1 MKLSIEAPED
11 EVALPGEIHLHIR
24 FRPANM
30 FGILLALLVHALLLY
45 FLLNMSAVK
54 KKLENAGISA
64 PIVLLMEKA
73 APASKAP
80 KQATAPKKE
89 KAQSKPVRIPPSK
102 NAITQ
107 PKAPPPLPTNDSPV
121 PQPPPPVANNVP
133 PEMDMM
139 ALANAARER
148 RRAAEQAAAQENEGA
163 RQAGRGMTPQEV
175 AEANV
180 KRSMQQAANRNG
192 GSGVFELGTVG
203 TRVASFSFRGWN
215 TRVVASGGKQSFE
228 VDAGLGGDVRLAV
241 VRRMIEIIRME
252 YKGDFNWESRR
263 LGRVVVRSA
272 RIEDSAELESFLLK
286 EFFP

>member
-30 FGILLALLVHALLLY
+30 FGILLALLVHGLLLY
-45 FLLNMSAVK
+45 FLLHMNVLK
-54 KKLENAGISA
+54 KKLDKGGSSE
-64 PIVLLMEKA
+64 PIVLLMDKTA
-73 APASKAP
+73 KAP
-80 KQATAPKKE
+80 KQATAPQKQKSE
-89 KAQSKPVRIPPSK
+89 SRPVRVPPSK
-102 NAITQ
+102 NAITR
-107 PKAPPPLPTNDSPV
+107 PKTPAPPVTESPIA
-121 PQPPPPVANNVP
+121 QPPPPQAKETP

-139 ALANAARER
+139 AMANAARER

-180 KRSMQQAANRNG
+180 KRSMQQAANRGG

-203 TRVASFSFRGWN
+203 TRVASFTFRGWN
-215 TRVVASGGKQSFE
+215 TRVIASNGKQSFE

-263 LGRVVVRSA
+263 LGRVIVKSA
-272 RIEDSAELESFLLK
+272 RPEDSAELENFLLK

>member
-30 FGILLALLVHALLLY
+30 FGILLALLVHGLLLY
-45 FLLNMSAVK
+45 FLLHMNVLK
-54 KKLENAGISA
+54 KKLDKAGSSEPMVFIMDKVA
-64 PIVLLMEKA
+64 
-73 APASKAP
+73 KAP
-80 KQATAPKKE
+80 KQATAPQKQ
-89 KAQSKPVRIPPSK
+89 KAESKPVRVPPSK
-102 NAITQ
+102 NAITR
-107 PKAPPPLPTNDSPV
+107 PKIPPPPVTDSPIA
-121 PQPPPPVANNVP
+121 QPPPPQAKETP

-148 RRAAEQAAAQENEGA
+148 RRPAEQAAAQENEGA

-180 KRSMQQAANRNG
+180 KRSMQQAANRGG

-203 TRVASFSFRGWN
+203 TRVASFTFRGWN
-215 TRVVASGGKQSFE
+215 TRVIASNGKQSFE

-263 LGRVVVRSA
+263 LGRVIVKSA
-272 RIEDSAELESFLLK
+272 RPEDSAELENFLLK

>member
-30 FGILLALLVHALLLY
+30 FGILLALLVHGLLLY
-45 FLLNMSAVK
+45 FLLHMNVIK
-54 KKLENAGISA
+54 KKLDKAGSSEPMVFIMDKVA
-64 PIVLLMEKA
+64 
-73 APASKAP
+73 KAP
-80 KQATAPKKE
+80 KQATAPQKQ
-89 KAQSKPVRIPPSK
+89 KAESKPVRVPPSK
-102 NAITQ
+102 NAITR
-107 PKAPPPLPTNDSPV
+107 PKIPPPPVTDSPIA
-121 PQPPPPVANNVP
+121 QPPPPQAKETP

-148 RRAAEQAAAQENEGA
+148 RRPAEQAAAQENEGA

-180 KRSMQQAANRNG
+180 KRSMQQAANRGG

-203 TRVASFSFRGWN
+203 TRVANFTFRGWN
-215 TRVVASGGKQSFE
+215 TRVIASNGKQSFE

-263 LGRVVVRSA
+263 LGRVIVKSA
-272 RIEDSAELESFLLK
+272 RPEDSAELENFLLK

>member
-11 EVALPGEIHLHIR
+11 EVTLPGEIHLHIR

-30 FGILLALLVHALLLY
+30 FGILLALLVHGLLLY
-45 FLLNMSAVK
+45 FLLHMNMIK
-54 KKLENAGISA
+54 KKLDKGGSGEPMVMIMDQVA
-64 PIVLLMEKA
+64 
-73 APASKAP
+73 KAP
-80 KQATAPKKE
+80 KQATAPQKQ
-89 KAQSKPVRIPPSK
+89 KAESKPVRVPPSK
-102 NAITQ
+102 NAITR
-107 PKAPPPLPTNDSPV
+107 PKTPPSPVTDSPIA
-121 PQPPPPVANNVP
+121 QPPPPQAKETP

-148 RRAAEQAAAQENEGA
+148 RRPAEQAAAQENEGA

-180 KRSMQQAANRNG
+180 KRSMQQAANRAG

-203 TRVASFSFRGWN
+203 TRVASFTFRGWN

-228 VDAGLGGDVRLAV
+228 VDAGLGGDVRLAL

-263 LGRVVVRSA
+263 LGRVVVKSA
-272 RIEDSAELESFLLK
+272 RVEDSAELESFLLK

>member
-11 EVALPGEIHLHIR
+11 EIALPGEVHLHIR

-30 FGILLALLVHALLLY
+30 FGIVLALLVHGLLLY
-45 FLLNMSAVK
+45 FLLNMSVLK
-54 KKLENAGISA
+54 KKLDKAGLSE
-64 PIVLLMEKA
+64 PIVLLMNKEKA
-73 APASKAP
+73 VSAP
-80 KQATAPKKE
+80 KQATAPQKQKT
-89 KAQSKPVRIPPSK
+89 QSKPVRIPPSK

-107 PKAPPPLPTNDSPV
+107 PRATPQPTTDSPV
-121 PQPPPPVANNVP
+121 PQPPPPQAKETP

-148 RRAAEQAAAQENEGA
+148 RRAAEEAAAQENEGA

-180 KRSMQQAANRNG
+180 RRSMQQANGRG
-192 GSGVFELGTVG
+192 GSGVFQLIDVS
-203 TRVASFSFRGWN
+203 TRVGRFSFHGWN
-215 TRVVASGGKQSFE
+215 TRAIASGRKQFFE
-228 VDAGLGGDVRLAV
+228 VDAGLGGDVRMAV

-263 LGRVVVRSA
+263 LGTVRRMSA
-272 RIEDSAELESFLLK
+272 RIEDTAELESFLMK

>member
-1 MKLSIEAPED
+1 MKLSIEAPEN
-11 EVALPGEIHLHIR
+11 EIALPGEIHLHIR

-30 FGILLALLVHALLLY
+30 FGILLALLVHGLLLY

-54 KKLENAGISA
+54 KKLENAGITA
-64 PIVLLMEKA
+64 PIVLLMDKV
-73 APASKAP
+73 APAP

-89 KAQSKPVRIPPSK
+89 KAPSKPVRVPASR

-121 PQPPPPVANNVP
+121 PQPPPPVANNEP

-180 KRSMQQAANRNG
+180 KRSMQQAANRGG
-192 GSGVFELGTVG
+192 GSGVFELNSVG

-215 TRVVASGGKQSFE
+215 TRIVATGGKQSFE

-263 LGRVVVRSA
+263 LGRVMVKSA
-272 RIEDSAELESFLLK
+272 RVEDSAELESFLLK

>member
-1 MKLSIEAPED
+1 MKLSIEAPEN
-11 EVALPGEIHLHIR
+11 EITQPGEIHLHIR

-30 FGILLALLVHALLLY
+30 FGILLALLVHGLLLY

-54 KKLENAGISA
+54 KKMEKAGIAA
-64 PIVLLMEKA
+64 PMVLLMDKVA
-73 APASKAP
+73 QAP

-89 KAQSKPVRIPPSK
+89 KAPSKPVRVPPSK

-139 ALANAARER
+139 AMANAARER
-148 RRAAEQAAAQENEGA
+148 RRAAEEAAAQENEGA

-180 KRSMQQAANRNG
+180 KRSMQQTANRGG
-192 GSGVFELGTVG
+192 GSGVFELNSVG

-215 TRVVASGGKQSFE
+215 TRIVATGGKQSFE

-263 LGRVVVRSA
+263 LGRVMVKSA
-272 RIEDSAELESFLLK
+272 RVEDSAELESFLLK

>member
-30 FGILLALLVHALLLY
+30 FGILLALLVHGLLLY
-45 FLLNMSAVK
+45 FLLHMNVLK
-54 KKLENAGISA
+54 KKLDKAGSSEPMVFIMDKVA
-64 PIVLLMEKA
+64 
-73 APASKAP
+73 KAP
-80 KQATAPKKE
+80 KQATAPQKQ
-89 KAQSKPVRIPPSK
+89 KAESKPVRVPPSK
-102 NAITQ
+102 NAITR
-107 PKAPPPLPTNDSPV
+107 PKIPPPPVTDSPIA
-121 PQPPPPVANNVP
+121 QPPPPQAKETP

-148 RRAAEQAAAQENEGA
+148 RRAAEQAAAQENDGA

-180 KRSMQQAANRNG
+180 KRSMQQAANRGG

-203 TRVASFSFRGWN
+203 TRVASFTFRGWN
-215 TRVVASGGKQSFE
+215 TRVIASNGKQSFE

-263 LGRVVVRSA
+263 LGRVIVKSA
-272 RIEDSAELESFLLK
+272 RPEDSAELENFLLK

>member
-1 MKLSIEAPED
+1 MKLSIEAPDD

-30 FGILLALLVHALLLY
+30 FGILLALLVHGLLLY
-45 FLLNMSAVK
+45 FLLHMNVIK
-54 KKLENAGISA
+54 KKLDKGGSSE
-64 PIVLLMEKA
+64 PIVLIMDKVA
-73 APASKAP
+73 KAP
-80 KQATAPKKE
+80 KQATAPQKQKTE
-89 KAQSKPVRIPPSK
+89 SKPVRVPPSK
-102 NAITQ
+102 NAITR
-107 PKAPPPLPTNDSPV
+107 PRTPPPPVTDSPIA
-121 PQPPPPVANNVP
+121 QPPPPQAKETP

-148 RRAAEQAAAQENEGA
+148 RRPAEQAAAQENEGA

-180 KRSMQQAANRNG
+180 KRSMQQATNRAG

-203 TRVASFSFRGWN
+203 TRVASFTFRGWN
-215 TRVVASGGKQSFE
+215 TRIVASGGKQSFE

-263 LGRVVVRSA
+263 LGRVMVKSA